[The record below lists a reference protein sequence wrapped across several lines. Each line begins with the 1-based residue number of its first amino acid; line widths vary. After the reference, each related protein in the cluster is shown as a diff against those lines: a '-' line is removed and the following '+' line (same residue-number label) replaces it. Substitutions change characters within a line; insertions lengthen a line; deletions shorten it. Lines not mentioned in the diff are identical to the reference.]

1 MDGCVAVVKMHR
13 ICLVSFQDLLEIL
26 LKKSMKH
33 IKSSLVFY
41 RSFIYMEYGDNRA
54 KSLAIA
60 KDMSII
66 FELRKMKITEK
77 CVLDQLLKESTL
89 LR

>member
-1 MDGCVAVVKMHR
+1 
-13 ICLVSFQDLLEIL
+13 
-26 LKKSMKH
+26 
-33 IKSSLVFY
+33 
-41 RSFIYMEYGDNRA
+41 MEYGDNRA

-77 CVLDQLLKESTL
+77 CVLVLSMKLKRKEKVESVVGPSDTLANLLEIPFWRIFLICAFVNINST
-89 LR
+89 